1 MPPAPAVTLQTDPC
15 PLSAPPGEEFSL
27 LRNLTAAFEEDDA
40 HCVVRFANSLFLQ
53 QGIAFNPEF
62 LHLMR
67 KYFKADVQTVDF
79 GESAAVAEQINSWV
93 ENHTESKRR
102 RGDYIFL
109 DICFFFLCAKAER
122 LIKNAIP
129 LAS

>member
-1 MPPAPAVTLQTDPC
+1 MS
-15 PLSAPPGEEFSL
+15 LSAPPGEEFSL

-53 QGIAFNPEF
+53 QGVAFNPEF
-62 LHLMR
+62 LHLMK

-102 RGDYIFL
+102 RGDSIFFRYVFSFCVRKPRGSSKIQSCL
-109 DICFFFLCAKAER
+109 HHDKQRSLE
-122 LIKNAIP
+122 
-129 LAS
+129 S